1 MVLATPRFAPATMRR
16 TGTDLTV
23 EREVEDD
30 LGVRRRYRLAAT
42 FAAEP
47 GEAPPGPEETARQI
61 ASLSS
66 ELDAA
71 LLAGPLRNVT
81 PRPDRSADELVG
93 AYHPRQIE
101 LVELLLEEGEITRGE
116 SMRLREYLA
125 SGGVPPMPPTEVEL
139 VPLTERPLAAAP
151 LAQDRTTGQTR
162 PVDELLRLYRIESL
176 KQAGAVRGR
185 RQISYD
191 EYMALKRHFG
201 SAEPAVTS
209 ETSRP

>member
-1 MVLATPRFAPATMRR
+1 MRR

-23 EREVEDD
+23 ERDVEDD
-30 LGVRRRYRLAAT
+30 LGVRRRYRLSAT
-42 FAAEP
+42 FDAEP

-61 ASLSS
+61 ALLSS

-93 AYHPRQIE
+93 AYHPRQVE

-116 SMRLREYLA
+116 SIRLREYLA
-125 SGGVPPMPPTEVEL
+125 SGGAPPAAPIEAERASM
-139 VPLTERPLAAAP
+139 TERPLEAAP
-151 LAQDRTTGQTR
+151 RTQDRTTGQTR
-162 PVDELLRLYRIESL
+162 PIEELLRLYQIESL

-191 EYMALKRHFG
+191 EYMALKRHFAA
-201 SAEPAVTS
+201 AEPVVAN
-209 ETSRP
+209 ETPRP